1 MAGRAADGLVC
12 THERKA
18 GLAVVERLDAAPGF
32 LAVASVALLAETP
45 LMGIGG
51 LVAVEA
57 PSWRFSELH
66 GLHMT
71 TVATCRLVGAPQIEV
86 RESVIERFPVELDDV
101 GISPL
106 VIRVAMLAIPF
117 RSVGLTPV
125 KSLSRTAVSGDL
137 LVTRKTETG
146 LRLAGKR
153 LMALSTFLL
162 ELGVPPDQGT
172 RHHQ

>member
-1 MAGRAADGLVC
+1 
-12 THERKA
+12 
-18 GLAVVERLDAAPGF
+18 
-32 LAVASVALLAETP
+32 
-45 LMGIGG
+45 
-51 LVAVEA
+51 
-57 PSWRFSELH
+57 
-66 GLHMT
+66 MT

-125 KSLSRTAVSGDL
+125 KSLSQTAVSGDL

-172 RHHQ
+172 RHHQRLQYVLGFCCPMCRNHHNDADRKGPWGVTVQY